1 MLANAWRVE
10 ANAIVQV
17 HRGSKLGRGLFV
29 AEPTPALVDVLDSK
43 SSRHEDRGAYGPAHS
58 TAPAVLERG
67 RDAV

>member
-17 HRGSKLGRGLFV
+17 HRGSKLGRELV
-29 AEPTPALVDVLDSK
+29 AAEPAPALVDVLDSK
-43 SSRHEDRGAYGPAHS
+43 SSRHEDRGAHGPAHS

-67 RDAV
+67 RDTV